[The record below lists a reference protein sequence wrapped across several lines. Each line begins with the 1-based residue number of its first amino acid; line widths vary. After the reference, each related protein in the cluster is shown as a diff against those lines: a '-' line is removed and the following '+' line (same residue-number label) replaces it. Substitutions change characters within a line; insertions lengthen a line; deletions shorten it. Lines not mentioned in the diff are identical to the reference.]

1 MRIKDER
8 NHMSGHVTIA
18 DVANYLGISKTT
30 VSHALSGKRQVSAE
44 LRSKVESAVEVLG
57 YRPDF
62 AARMMNT
69 RSSGLVGIL
78 VDNLNN
84 LHTMALLE
92 AFRRELSRHSLRMVL
107 ASSDRLDDGRALLME
122 FSIGMVDGI
131 LNTLP
136 VLEEREAQELAG
148 GIPLVT
154 YLRHREAPL
163 EIDLAAGI
171 RSAIAHLAELG
182 HRRIA
187 IISIPDHSYD
197 LGATNPCLAAYCAE
211 MEKLG
216 QQLRIF
222 HQEGNT
228 IESGVRLAE
237 EVFASD
243 ATAVLAGNDSIAAGL
258 IQWANDHGIHV
269 PGKLSIIGH
278 DDSSMATMISPQLT
292 TLHLPISLLAAHTVQ
307 VLMHELNPENP
318 MPSSLKIVP
327 ELVIRKSTSSEAAKI
342 Q

>member
-1 MRIKDER
+1 
-8 NHMSGHVTIA
+8 
-18 DVANYLGISKTT
+18 
-30 VSHALSGKRQVSAE
+30 
-44 LRSKVESAVEVLG
+44 
-57 YRPDF
+57 
-62 AARMMNT
+62 
-69 RSSGLVGIL
+69 
-78 VDNLNN
+78 
-84 LHTMALLE
+84 
-92 AFRRELSRHSLRMVL
+92 
-107 ASSDRLDDGRALLME
+107 
-122 FSIGMVDGI
+122 MVDGI

-278 DDSSMATMISPQLT
+278 DDSSVATMISPQLT

-307 VLMHELNPENP
+307 VLMHEINPENP

>member
-1 MRIKDER
+1 MR
-8 NHMSGHVTIA
+8 GHITIT

-44 LRSKVESAVEVLG
+44 LRKKVELAVEALG
-57 YRPDF
+57 YRPNF

-69 RSSGLVGIL
+69 HRSGLVGIL
-78 VDNLNN
+78 VNNLNN
-84 LHTMALLE
+84 LHTMALLDG
-92 AFRRELSRHSLRMVL
+92 FRRELSRHSLRMVL
-107 ASSDRLDDGRALLME
+107 ASSDRIEEGRVMLKE
-122 FSIGMVDGI
+122 FSNGMVDGI

-136 VLEEREAQELAG
+136 GLEEGEAQALAG
-148 GIPLVT
+148 GIPQVT

-163 EIDLAAGI
+163 EIDLGAGI
-171 RSAIAHLAELG
+171 RSAIAYLMELG

-197 LGATNPCLAAYCAE
+197 LGASNPCLTAYCTE

-216 QQLRIF
+216 QQFRIF
-222 HQEGNT
+222 HQEDNS

-237 EVFASD
+237 AVFASD

-258 IQWANDHGIHV
+258 IQWANEHGIRV
-269 PGKLSIIGH
+269 PEKLSIIGH
-278 DDSSMATMISPQLT
+278 DDSALATMISPQLT

-307 VLMHELNPENP
+307 VLMHRLNPENP
-318 MPSSLKIVP
+318 IPSPLKIIP
-327 ELVIRKSTSSEAAKI
+327 ELIIRKSTSSQI

>member
-1 MRIKDER
+1 M
-8 NHMSGHVTIA
+8 
-18 DVANYLGISKTT
+18 
-30 VSHALSGKRQVSAE
+30 
-44 LRSKVESAVEVLG
+44 
-57 YRPDF
+57 
-62 AARMMNT
+62 
-69 RSSGLVGIL
+69 
-78 VDNLNN
+78 
-84 LHTMALLE
+84 
-92 AFRRELSRHSLRMVL
+92 
-107 ASSDRLDDGRALLME
+107 
-122 FSIGMVDGI
+122 
-131 LNTLP
+131 
-136 VLEEREAQELAG
+136 
-148 GIPLVT
+148 
-154 YLRHREAPL
+154 
-163 EIDLAAGI
+163 
-171 RSAIAHLAELG
+171 
-182 HRRIA
+182 
-187 IISIPDHSYD
+187 
-197 LGATNPCLAAYCAE
+197 E

-278 DDSSMATMISPQLT
+278 DDSSVATMISPQLT

-307 VLMHELNPENP
+307 VLMHEINPENP